1 MLPFELYIEFAP
13 EFVRF
18 DIFFAWLKRL
28 GMAIARLKN
37 LSPYVYVQSAF
48 DSEGNQKFPD
58 LKQYRFSWL
67 VSAEAFFN
75 KVDIW
80 NMYANLFDSP
90 VTVEQKEIDYL
101 NDKYS
106 GMRFRQAY
114 DFIEM
119 LFAMKRYPDLFTG
132 YEVRVDGWR
141 REVRAG
147 AGWNTQVFMSV
158 DKKSGYMSIQ
168 DKMNFIERKFVNK
181 FDEKDIQTLATKD
194 ELIIYLVCSD
204 EEIDEI
210 REKTPDTG
218 FYKVCSLHSK
228 NMDTAN
234 ITIVVVNETLVPGV
248 D

>member
-1 MLPFELYIEFAP
+1 MLPFELYIEFTP

-48 DSEGNQKFPD
+48 DFEGNQKFPD

-90 VTVEQKEIDYL
+90 ITVEQKEIDYL

-141 REVRAG
+141 REVRDG
-147 AGWNTQVFMSV
+147 GGWNTQVFMSV
-158 DKKSGYMSIQ
+158 DKKSGYMSI
-168 DKMNFIERKFVNK
+168 
-181 FDEKDIQTLATKD
+181 
-194 ELIIYLVCSD
+194 
-204 EEIDEI
+204 
-210 REKTPDTG
+210 
-218 FYKVCSLHSK
+218 
-228 NMDTAN
+228 
-234 ITIVVVNETLVPGV
+234 
-248 D
+248 